1 MFSRLRVSPREG
13 ADGFY
18 AWDGAMGNAMFHA
31 MKAMNFMWEM
41 HGNAIFI
48 HFSCHGK
55 LPIFKGWLI
64 NVSFGDGSRI
74 FWSKITIKPSVVS
87 LHYTTCYDLCTNLLW
102 IYDAFHSDFIVV
114 L

>member
-13 ADGFY
+13 ADGFFR
-18 AWDGAMGNAMFHA
+18 D
-31 MKAMNFMWEM
+31 M
-41 HGNAIFI
+41 HGNAIFNVMG
-48 HFSCHGK
+48 SCH
-55 LPIFKGWLI
+55 FKGWFI

-74 FWSKITIKPSVVS
+74 FWSKITIKQSVVS